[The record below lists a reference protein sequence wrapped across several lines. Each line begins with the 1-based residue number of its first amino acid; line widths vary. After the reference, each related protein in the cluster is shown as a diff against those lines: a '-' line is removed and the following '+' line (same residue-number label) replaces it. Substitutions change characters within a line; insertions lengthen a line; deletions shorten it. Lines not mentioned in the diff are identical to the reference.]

1 MQQTMRSDQFNPL
14 KPSASQSNPND
25 RRRDVPGL
33 HENGQNR
40 VILCVASWVLKFIAI
55 KRHDNIMH
63 LAEEYL
69 HQDLLPD
76 ILAIE
81 KKFNNYEE

>member
-1 MQQTMRSDQFNPL
+1 
-14 KPSASQSNPND
+14 
-25 RRRDVPGL
+25 
-33 HENGQNR
+33 
-40 VILCVASWVLKFIAI
+40 VLKFIAI